1 MKWNNLKNM
10 NLTYKLIKSDSSLSS
25 LDIKKYKDI
34 YKMTENIYP
43 LNKSNIY
50 KNKNI
55 NNDRN

>member
-25 LDIKKYKDI
+25 LHIKKYKDI